1 MYRSSHDSSET
12 SGQILTEEMVS
23 RYLTRKPNFI
33 KRWFKDNATNDLL
46 NDCIQLKE
54 QNEFLPKPRTS
65 VTHEMFNNIIQGNI
79 SNHTVSS
86 SNSQLYDYMHLNEN
100 ELFFEL
106 IRDIANEL
114 NVDVVCHK
122 ILTNVSILTNS
133 DRGSLFLARGPKDAR
148 YLVSKLF
155 DVTAGSTLEQSLHKE
170 DQQIFIPFGK
180 GIAGHVA
187 LTREYINIPDAY
199 EDPRFNKEVDNK
211 TGYRTHSICC
221 MPILNRDN
229 VVIGV
234 AQIINKK
241 TGTHEFTEKDINVF
255 RNYLTFCGLGL
266 SNAQL
271 FELSIQEYK
280 KNQLLLNLARNL
292 FREQDDLERLVNK
305 IITESQGLMQCARCC
320 IYIVDQSILSSN
332 KPEDIHFSKGFD
344 MIYGEEFK
352 VTTNDFLENS
362 RYAKFAYHVATTMET
377 VNINEISNDHALSHL
392 LISNN
397 DDKFELKNLLCV
409 PIMDDDGHV
418 IGVSQVMNKLHGRA
432 FTEDDVAI
440 IEAFS
445 VFCGLGIHNTRQYEY
460 VVRLTAKQ
468 NVAFEVL
475 SYHAVAS
482 EEDVQRMV
490 NVSIPEANQLRLYS
504 WEFNDMILTD
514 DETILASIR
523 MFVELDLLKI
533 YRIPHDVICRWM
545 LSVKKNYRL
554 VIYHNWRH
562 AFNVAQTM
570 FTMLTAGR
578 MNARMNDLERM
589 GLLIACLSHDL
600 DHRGTNNAFQA
611 KVDAP
616 LAKLYST
623 STLEH
628 HHFDQCIMILQTEG
642 NNILQTLTPDDYKL
656 IIHYIESAILAT
668 DLALYF
674 RKRGDFQ
681 KLVESRQERW
691 IDPGRKELL
700 RGMMMTACDVA
711 AICKP
716 WEMQQVIA
724 KLVANEFFHQGDI
737 ERNQLHVEP
746 IPMMDRDKKDE
757 LPKMQVG
764 FIDSIC
770 LPVYKML
777 AEVESGL
784 SPLYEGCK
792 RNRENW
798 EKLQQ
803 ERDKLKSLWSDS
815 VSQEALYKIFKAS
828 NTSLQ
833 EKNLDSKPINK
844 LTKKTNN
851 NEILSITTIN
861 REQQTTNPLIDPVLI
876 ATIHGNKGA
885 IDTIR
890 GQIIE
895 LRHDVDQLRF
905 EINNHRRKTI
915 SINNENRRISKSEIN
930 NLNQPPISHH
940 HLHHSVEPAV
950 TRKRS
955 AICIII

>member
-1 MYRSSHDSSET
+1 MYRPTNDSSEFP
-12 SGQILTEEMVS
+12 GQILTEEMVS
-23 RYLTRKPNFI
+23 RYLARKPNFV

-46 NDCIQLKE
+46 NDCIRLKE
-54 QNEFLPKPRTS
+54 QNEFLTKPRAS
-65 VTHEMFNNIIQGNI
+65 VTHEMFNNIIQGHN
-79 SNHTVSS
+79 SNRTTSA
-86 SNSQLYDYMHLNEN
+86 NSQIVDYMHLNEN

-114 NVDVVCHK
+114 NVDIVCHK

-155 DVTAGSTLEQSLHKE
+155 DVTAGSTLEQSLHNE
-170 DQQIFIPFGK
+170 DQQIIIPFGK

-187 LTREYINIPDAY
+187 SAKEYINIRDAY

-229 VVIGV
+229 IVIGV

-241 TGTHEFTEKDINVF
+241 TGTHEFTDKDISVF

-305 IITESQGLMQCARCC
+305 ITTESQGLMQCARCC
-320 IYIVDQSILSSN
+320 VYIIDRSISSSN

-344 MIYGEEFK
+344 MVYGEEFK

-362 RYAKFAYHVATTMET
+362 RYAKIAYHVATTMEI
-377 VNINEISNDHALSHL
+377 VNINEISNDQTLSHL
-392 LISNN
+392 LASDDN
-397 DDKFELKNLLCV
+397 DKFELKNLLCV

-445 VFCGLGIHNTRQYEY
+445 VFCGLGIHNTRQYEN

-482 EEDVQRMV
+482 EEDVQRTV
-490 NVSIPEANQLRLYS
+490 NISIPEANQLRLYS

-533 YRIPHDVICRWM
+533 YRIPHDVMCRWT
-545 LSVKKNYRL
+545 LSVKKNYRS

-570 FTMLTAGR
+570 FSMLTTGG
-578 MNARMNDLERM
+578 MNARMNDLERI

-642 NNILQTLTPDDYKL
+642 NNILQTLSPDDYKL
-656 IIHYIESAILAT
+656 VVHYIEAAILAT
-668 DLALYF
+668 DLAVYF
-674 RKRGDFQ
+674 RRRGDFQ

-691 IDPGRKELL
+691 IDPGRKDLL

-724 KLVANEFFHQGDI
+724 KLVATEFFQQGDI

-803 ERDKLKSLWSDS
+803 EHDKLKSLWSDS
-815 VSQEALYKIFKAS
+815 VSQEALYKIFAAS
-828 NTSLQ
+828 KTSLQ
-833 EKNLDSKPINK
+833 EKNLDSTPINK

-851 NEILSITTIN
+851 DEIPSVTTVN
-861 REQQTTNPLIDPVLI
+861 REQQTTSPLIDPLLI

-895 LRHDVDQLRF
+895 LRHDVDQLRID
-905 EINNHRRKTI
+905 INNQRTKTLAL
-915 SINNENRRISKSEIN
+915 NTETTPRISKSEIN
-930 NLNQPPISHH
+930 TLNQTAVSNRHH
-940 HLHHSVEPAV
+940 DVEPAV

-955 AICIII
+955 TVCIII

>member
-1 MYRSSHDSSET
+1 MDTKGGKLQRKMYRPPSGTSESSEQVL
-12 SGQILTEEMVS
+12 SEEMVA
-23 RYLTRKPNFI
+23 RYLARKPNFL
-33 KRWFKDNATNDLL
+33 KRWFKDNASNDLL
-46 NDCIQLKE
+46 NDCIRIKD
-54 QNEFLPKPRTS
+54 QNEYLTKPRTS
-65 VTHEMFNNIIQGNI
+65 LTHEMFNSIIQGHRTSRPI
-79 SNHTVSS
+79 SS
-86 SNSQLYDYMHLNEN
+86 SKSSVTNYTNLNEN

-133 DRGSLFLARGPKDAR
+133 DRGSLFLARGPKDSR

-170 DQQIFIPFGK
+170 DQQIIIPFGK

-187 LTREYINIPDAY
+187 STKEYINIPDAY
-199 EDPRFNKEVDNK
+199 EDPRFNKEVDIK

-229 VVIGV
+229 IVIGV

-241 TGTHEFTEKDINVF
+241 TGTHEFTSKDINVF

-266 SNAQL
+266 SNAQI

-292 FREQDDLERLVNK
+292 FREQVDLERLVNK
-305 IITESQGLMQCARCC
+305 ITIESQGLMQCARCC
-320 IYIVDQSILSSN
+320 VYILDRSISSTD

-344 MIYGEEFK
+344 MVYGEEFK
-352 VTTNDFLENS
+352 VTTNDFLEHS
-362 RYAKFAYHVATTMET
+362 RYAKIAYHVATTMET
-377 VNINEISNDHALSHL
+377 VIINEISNNLSLAHL
-392 LISNN
+392 LIANGN
-397 DDKFELKNLLCV
+397 DTFELKNLLCV
-409 PIMDDDGHV
+409 PIMDGDGHV
-418 IGVSQVMNKLHGRA
+418 IGVTQIMNKLHERV

-440 IEAFS
+440 IEAFA
-445 VFCGLGIHNTRQYEY
+445 VFCGLGIHNTRQYEN

-475 SYHAVAS
+475 SYHVIAS
-482 EEDVQRMV
+482 EEDAQRIIHI
-490 NVSIPEANQLRLYS
+490 SLPEANQLRLYS

-514 DETILASIR
+514 DETVLASIR
-523 MFVELDLLKI
+523 MFVELDLTKKF
-533 YRIPHDVICRWM
+533 RIPHEIICRWM
-545 LSVKKNYRL
+545 LSVKKNYRP

-570 FTMLTAGR
+570 FSMLTTGGV
-578 MNARMNDLERM
+578 NARMTDLERM

-642 NNILQTLTPDDYKL
+642 NNILQTLSASDYKL
-656 IIHYIESAILAT
+656 TVHYIESAILST

-681 KLVESRQERW
+681 KLVENHEEHW
-691 IDPGRKELL
+691 TDPAKKDLL

-724 KLVANEFFHQGDI
+724 KLVASEFFQQGDI
-737 ERNQLHVEP
+737 ERTQLHVEP
-746 IPMMDRDKKDE
+746 IPMMDRAKKDE

-777 AEVESGL
+777 AEAEEGL
-784 SPLYEGCK
+784 TPLYEGCK
-792 RNRENW
+792 QNRENW

-803 ERDKLKSLWSDS
+803 EHDKLKLLWSDS
-815 VSQEALYKIFKAS
+815 ITQISTDISSK
-828 NTSLQ
+828 
-833 EKNLDSKPINK
+833 KN
-844 LTKKTNN
+844 
-851 NEILSITTIN
+851 
-861 REQQTTNPLIDPVLI
+861 
-876 ATIHGNKGA
+876 
-885 IDTIR
+885 
-890 GQIIE
+890 
-895 LRHDVDQLRF
+895 
-905 EINNHRRKTI
+905 
-915 SINNENRRISKSEIN
+915 
-930 NLNQPPISHH
+930 
-940 HLHHSVEPAV
+940 
-950 TRKRS
+950 
-955 AICIII
+955 